1 MSNYRTIKLSPTPF
15 RSLIMYAEIFEK
27 MSNNVLKVS
36 TSIFSAKLI
45 NSKYLYVVNPI
56 QYKMSHYTLICKI
69 KLSFSSQ

>member
-1 MSNYRTIKLSPTPF
+1 MSNYCTIKLSPTLF

-27 MSNNVLKVS
+27 ISNNVLKVS